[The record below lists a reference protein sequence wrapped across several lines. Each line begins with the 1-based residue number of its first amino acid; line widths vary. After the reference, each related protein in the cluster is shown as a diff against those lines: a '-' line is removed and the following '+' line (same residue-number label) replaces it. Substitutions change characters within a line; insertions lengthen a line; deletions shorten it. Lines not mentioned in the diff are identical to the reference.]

1 MQPDLAILPRLLCNW
16 KSEHTMW
23 KQICAIAL
31 VVMTMSTDAA
41 LAETRQVTGSVTY
54 RERIALPPGALL
66 EVSLL
71 DMSRQDVVAKVIS
84 SDSIEMSGVPTEF
97 SLPYDSEAISDAL
110 SYSVRAQ
117 ITLSG
122 KLLYTSTTA
131 NPVLTRGAG
140 DHVDIIVQR
149 VASQTSILG
158 TSWVVEQ
165 VGGET
170 VTLDRPQT
178 IQFGQDGSLAV
189 FGGCNQF
196 MGSYDNNDGR
206 FALSRGMAGTLMACP
221 EAINV
226 LETQFIDLLQQAER
240 IDNDGSILVLSAE
253 NGTVLVLARSDG

>member
-1 MQPDLAILPRLLCNW
+1 
-16 KSEHTMW
+16 MW

-31 VVMTMSTDAA
+31 AVLTMTTDAA
-41 LAETRQVTGSVTY
+41 LAETRHVTGSVTY
-54 RERIALPPGALL
+54 RERIALPPGAVL

-71 DMSRQDVVAKVIS
+71 DVSRQDVVAMVIS

-97 SLPYDSEAISDAL
+97 SLPYDSDVVSDAL

-117 ITLSG
+117 IMLSG

-158 TSWVVEQ
+158 TNWVVEQ

-178 IQFGQDGSLAV
+178 IQFDQDGSLAV

-196 MGSYDNNDGR
+196 IGSYDNDDGH

-221 EAINV
+221 EAINA
-226 LETQFIDLLQQAER
+226 LETRFIDLLQQAER
-240 IDNDGSILVLSAE
+240 IDSNGSVLVLSAE
-253 NGTVLVLARSDG
+253 DGTVLVLARADG